1 MTLTLDK
8 DAIRRDILG
17 RRDALDEGDRAR
29 MSAALAAHP
38 LPFRHEIREGPVS
51 GFWPIRSEIDPRP
64 LMHALS
70 AHGARLCLPV
80 ARKSGLIFRAY
91 NPGDALVRA
100 GFGLSEPGEDAPVL
114 RPRLMLVPLAAF
126 DRRGDR
132 IGYGA
137 GFYDR
142 AIARFTAD
150 GGPLTTVGVAFSM
163 QEVERIPTELHDR
176 RLDWILT
183 ESEVIR
189 ATLV

>member
-8 DAIRRDILG
+8 AAIRQDILG

-29 MSAALAAHP
+29 MSAALASHA
-38 LPFRHEIREGPVS
+38 LPFRAEIHAGPVS

-64 LMHALS
+64 LMEAFA

-80 ARKSGLIFRAY
+80 VRKSGLTFRAY
-91 NPGDALVRA
+91 RPGDALVRA
-100 GFGLSEPGEDAPVL
+100 GFGLSEPGEDAPEV

-137 GFYDR
+137 GYYDR

-163 QEVERIPTELHDR
+163 QEVDRVPTELHDR
-176 RLDWILT
+176 RLDWIVT